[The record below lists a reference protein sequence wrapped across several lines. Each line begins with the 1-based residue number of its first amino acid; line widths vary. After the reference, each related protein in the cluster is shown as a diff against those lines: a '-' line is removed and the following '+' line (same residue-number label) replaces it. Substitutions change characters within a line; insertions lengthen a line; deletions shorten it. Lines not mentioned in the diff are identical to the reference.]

1 MIKGIT
7 FDCWGTLIDDDGS
20 RDIQRKEYF
29 AFLLKNKGF
38 TVSEEEVD
46 RFFSTEAKLFE
57 NFIIDH
63 RKTQN
68 SMARVRTLMKLSGL
82 TLSYEEINEAAEYCD
97 KVAMEF
103 HPPVIPGIKETLEVL
118 AHKYKM
124 AVICNT
130 GWHSANT
137 VRKLLGDHDFTQY
150 FSQMTFSDEAGV
162 AKPHKQIFEQTLSNL
177 GCIPEEAVHIG
188 DSEYSDIAGAKGAN
202 MRAILFAGV
211 NEKYKE
217 DNTADVT
224 IIRYEDLAEIL
235 EKM

>member
-1 MIKGIT
+1 MIKAIT
-7 FDCWGTLIDDDGS
+7 FDCWGTLVDDDGS
-20 RDIQRKEYF
+20 RDLKRKEYF

-38 TVSEEEVD
+38 TVTEEEVD
-46 RFFSTEAKLFE
+46 KYFSTEAKLFE

-68 SMARVRTLMKLSGL
+68 SMARVRTLLKLSGL
-82 TLSYEEINEAAEYCD
+82 NLSYEEINEAADYCD
-97 KVAMEF
+97 KIALEF
-103 HPPVIPGIKETLEVL
+103 RPPVIPGIKEALEVL
-118 AHKYKM
+118 VKEYRM

-137 VRKLLGDHDFTQY
+137 VRNILGDYDFTKY

-162 AKPHKQIFEQTLSNL
+162 AKPHKQIFEQTLAKL
-177 GCIPEEAVHIG
+177 GGRPEEAVHIG
-188 DSEYSDIAGAKGAN
+188 DSEYSDIVGAKEAN

-217 DNTADVT
+217 DNTADFT